1 MTMTDDELVERLRST
16 LQDWAAEAPVS
27 RFEAAMMT
35 EPSRRKAMWGRPTV
49 RLWTVAA
56 AVVAVTIAGAV
67 VWVRHD
73 PTERLVEVGS
83 EPTAVTEIPIGRR
96 YGIKGVTVTDDAV
109 WVTSVFDEEL
119 YRIDPETDQVVAT
132 YPIPSHVEGLTAA
145 AGWLWLTR
153 YDPNEVVRVD
163 PRTGALTARLVF
175 DSQPAVVADGDTLWV
190 IADGEGGGRAFQVDP
205 ATATVTAEIPL
216 DRPPGFAA
224 ISGNNLW
231 VAHRGTSSVSR
242 VDIDQ
247 RRVSDVIDVG
257 GEPGA
262 VVATDDAAW
271 VGVNGAGVEAAG
283 WVVRIDPASALVT
296 TTITTGRGNHS
307 LASTGTALWVTN
319 QRDGTVSVI
328 DTGTAELVAT
338 SAIGAT
344 PGGLAVGHGSV
355 WLVPRRDVVVLR
367 LDPAM
372 SLEAAARPDV
382 ERAVLVSSGTMYLRC
397 SGVGS
402 PTVILEADASFGAGS
417 WALVEARLARHTRV
431 CASDRV
437 GIADPD
443 EAGLSGPAA
452 TVAGDL
458 HEALA
463 TIGEHGP
470 FVMVGRGLGS
480 LSAQMFS
487 ATYGQQVIGL
497 VLVNPW
503 SADFNDRLRP
513 LLPADAFDRFE
524 QSLID
529 DPELRFIDESSAQ
542 VAAIGDFGDLPLA
555 VVADLPGDPVAASA
569 NSDPPLTV
577 AEVEALDA
585 LRQATQREQATLS
598 TVGRLVTSEDPR
610 ATPQLVVD
618 EVVAML
624 D

>member
-1 MTMTDDELVERLRST
+1 MTMTDDELVERLRSA
-16 LQDWAAEAPVS
+16 LRDWADEAPMS
-27 RFEAAMMT
+27 RFDASMVTEASPA
-35 EPSRRKAMWGRPTV
+35 KAMWSRPTV
-49 RLWTVAA
+49 RRWTVAA
-56 AVVAVTIAGAV
+56 AVVAVAIAGAA

-73 PTERLVEVGS
+73 PAERLVEVGS
-83 EPTAVTEIPIGRR
+83 EPTTVTAIPIGRR
-96 YGIKGVTVTDDAV
+96 FGVKGLAVTDDAV

-119 YRIDPETDQVVAT
+119 YRIDPATEQVVAT
-132 YPIPSHVEGLTAA
+132 YPIPSHVEGVAAA
-145 AGWLWLTR
+145 AGWLWLSR
-153 YDPNEVVRVD
+153 YDPDEVVRVD
-163 PRTGALTARLVF
+163 PETGALSARLAF
-175 DSQPAVVADGDTLWV
+175 DSQPALVADGDTLWV
-190 IADGEGGGRAFQVDP
+190 IADRDGGGRAFQVDP

-216 DRPPGFAA
+216 DGPPGFAA
-224 ISGNNLW
+224 ISANNLW
-231 VAHRGTSSVSR
+231 VAQRGTSSVSR

-257 GEPGA
+257 GEPRA
-262 VVATDDAAW
+262 VVATDGGVW

-283 WVVRIDPASALVT
+283 WVARIDPASARVT
-296 TTITTGRGNHS
+296 ATIATGRGIHS

-328 DTGTAELVAT
+328 DTRTAELVAT
-338 SAIGAT
+338 SPIGDT
-344 PGGLAVGHGSV
+344 PGGLAVGHDSV
-355 WLVPRRDVVVLR
+355 WLVPHRQVAVLR

-382 ERAVLVSSGTMYLRC
+382 ERAVDVSSGTMYLRC

-402 PTVILEADASFGAGS
+402 PTVVLEADASYGAGS

-452 TVAGDL
+452 TVADDL

-470 FVMVGRGLGS
+470 FVMVGRGIGA

-529 DPELRFIDESSAQ
+529 DPELRFVDESSAQ
-542 VAAIGDFGDLPLA
+542 VAAIRDFGDLPLA
-555 VVADLPGDPVAASA
+555 VIADLPGDPIAASE

-577 AEVEALDA
+577 AEIQALDQ

-598 TVGRLVTSEDPR
+598 TVGRLATSDDPR